1 MYYIWVK
8 NGIKQMTNQVVLQ
21 MVKELKG
28 ASKKNKAPIWLRLAE
43 LALKPSS
50 AKRTVNLGQLDR
62 FTKDCDVVVVPGK
75 VLGTGN
81 ISHKIILC
89 SFSIS
94 NSVAQKV
101 LQSGGKILSFT
112 ELIKNHPTGKGV
124 TIIG

>member
-1 MYYIWVK
+1 
-8 NGIKQMTNQVVLQ
+8 MTNQVVLQ

-28 ASKKNKAPIWLRLAE
+28 ASKKNNAPIWSRLAE

-50 AKRTVNLGQLDR
+50 ARRTINIGQIDK
-62 FTKDCDVVVVPGK
+62 FVKDNDVIVVPGK

-81 ISHKIILC
+81 ISHKITLC

-94 NSVAQKV
+94 NTGAKKV
-101 LQSGGKILSFT
+101 LQSGGKILNFS
-112 ELIKNHPTGKGV
+112 ELINSHPTGKGV